1 MRTMSDAEWDPTSAA
16 GAPVTGGQSGI
27 WLAQQLDPDS
37 SAYNLSFALDLHGD
51 VDLDRLGAA
60 VRQALEEAEC
70 LHVRIGS
77 AEGGPR
83 QTLARRPF
91 DVPAVDLRGEPDP
104 EGAAAAWAEADR
116 DRPADLVNGPL
127 FGHALLRLAD
137 DRVVWHQRYHHIV
150 IDGVS
155 IVLISRRAGEIY
167 TAQDAGGSAGGSG
180 RELSRLLD
188 GERTYRG
195 SEQYRADRAYWLDRL
210 AGRPEPV
217 RLVGRAQAP
226 MTRRVRRTVELS
238 AIATGRLRAAAASS
252 GVGLSRLLV
261 AAVAAYLHRVSGE
274 QDLVL
279 GLPVTTRQGDASG
292 QVPGMVSNVLP
303 LRIPVHGGA
312 TAAELADTVGRRIA
326 EAVEHGRYRA
336 EDLARDLGLVDGVA
350 ELVGP
355 TVNILPGVQG
365 LRFGDLDAEL
375 RPEWLGPVSDLAV
388 TVSLPGHGT
397 GLRIHL
403 DADAAVCDE
412 QRLGDHERR
421 FRMVLDA
428 MAEDM
433 DLPVGRVELTSGAER
448 ARLLGEFAVAPREVP
463 ELTWP
468 AAFEQQVH
476 RSPDAVALVCEDR
489 QLSYAELDAA
499 AGRLARLLVARG
511 VGNEDIVAVAVPR
524 SPELVV
530 SLLAVMKTGAA
541 YLPLDADHPQDR
553 IAYMLSDAGARTLVT
568 TRASAGELPTVP
580 GVARILLDDPSVIAD
595 SAALDGSA
603 LGLPIALDQAA
614 YVIYTSG
621 STGRPKGV
629 VVPHDG
635 VGSLIATATDRIGI
649 GPDSRVVQFASVG
662 FDVTV
667 WDLIMSLCVG
677 GRIIVVPAERRV
689 AGPALT
695 DYIRDHR
702 ATHMIL
708 PPSLVSALPQ
718 DCELPEGAVLVVGT
732 EAVPGELIARW
743 SGRLRVVVAYGLTEA
758 TVNSTLWVA
767 EPGLTGPAPIGRPDP
782 NTRAYVL
789 DSALRPVPVG
799 VEGELYVGG
808 RGLARGYLGRA
819 ALTAERFVAD
829 PYGAPGERMYRTGD
843 RVRWRADGNLDFL
856 GRADGQLKIRGHRIE
871 PGEIES
877 AFMACPGIA
886 QAAVLVR
893 DDHRGVKR
901 LVAYLAGDG
910 GTDTEAHVGA
920 ARTQVS
926 QVLPEY
932 MVPSAVVPLDGP
944 LPLTPNGKLDTRA
957 LPEPRWT
964 AMTGDAAPTT
974 PAQTAL
980 AALFA
985 EVLRLPSVG
994 VHDSF
999 FELGGDSIVAVQLV
1013 GRARAAGFAISPR
1026 DVFRHRTVAALARAA
1041 ERTADDGGT
1050 PDVAGSVPAPF
1061 SLVRLTEEERAEFT
1075 AAVPDL
1081 FDVVPATPLQEGFFF
1096 HAAVDEGG
1104 ADGYSVQDTLE
1115 LAGDVDA
1122 DTLRAAAQRL
1132 LDRHPLLRA
1141 AFRQCRDGRIVQLIG
1156 ERVELPWRFADLS
1169 RLDAEKQPTAV
1180 DDIAAAERAERF
1192 DLGAPLLLR
1201 AAMVRLGERRSLL
1214 VLTMHHIVVDGW
1226 SLPLVTRELLDGY
1239 RPGADTAPPCEPSG
1253 TYRAYAGWLTGRD
1266 REQAHGAWR
1275 EAMAGLDPPARLP
1288 VRAGEGAPGRTGSI
1302 TLELSPQDT
1311 AALTA
1316 RARQLGLTLSS
1327 VVQGGF
1333 GLVLGD
1339 VVGTHDLV
1347 LGTTVSGRQAPV
1359 EGIESLV
1366 GLLINTVPA
1375 RLRWRPEQPLARV
1388 LMRFQEEQ
1396 AELLDHQHLGLAEIQ
1411 RAVGL
1416 GELFDALVV
1425 VENLPDAGEPAD
1437 PSGLVRVVGSHIR
1450 DSVHYPLALTVH
1462 PGERLRLRLDHDPAR
1477 LGTTAAGRF
1486 AARLRA
1492 LLDQLVAD
1500 PGLPVGRLPAQS
1512 ADERRETLDRLAGED
1527 HATPAGTLHGAF
1539 AEQVRRTPDATA
1551 LVHDGGRTTY
1561 VELDAQAGG
1570 LAERLV
1576 ALGVGP
1582 ESVVA
1587 VAVPRSA
1594 GALVALLGVL
1604 KAGAAY
1610 VPVDVDH
1617 PADRIRYMLADSG
1630 ARAVVVT
1637 EESWARLPEQD
1648 GITPVFLGHDGAAD
1662 GEHALPA
1669 DVRPDSAAYLMYT
1682 SGSTGRPKGV
1692 VVAHRA
1698 VVAQLTWAAERFGFG
1713 PGERVLHQYST
1724 GFDPSVQEIFVPLL
1738 TGGTVVIA
1746 RADGHRDPAYLTE
1759 LIRREQV
1766 TNLDLVPSLYSALL
1780 AEDALGEPWWTG
1792 LRRAFSGG
1800 EALPAPLARRWL
1812 ERTGVP
1818 LFNVYGPTEAVIQV
1832 TSWEAGA
1839 EPDGE
1844 GTVPVGRP
1852 VWNTRLY
1859 VLDRC
1864 LRPVAEGEPGE
1875 LYIAG
1880 AQLARGYHGR
1890 AALTAERFVAD
1901 PFRGPAGSLSDGGQG
1916 GRMYRTGDMV
1926 QFRGD
1931 GVLTYLGR
1939 TDHQVKIRGNRV
1951 ELGEIEARLREVPA
1965 VGDVVVVARD
1975 DERGV
1980 KHLVAYLTPAAGATL
1995 DIEAV
2000 RGSLVASLPAP
2011 MVPSRFV
2018 ELDALPLTPGG
2029 KVDHAALPAPGIR
2042 RHKGPTGREGR
2053 ERQLC
2058 AIFAAVLGLDEVDA
2072 DEDFFMLG
2080 GDSILSM
2087 SVSGRARRAG
2097 LAVSPKDVFEHRTPA
2112 ALAARLAGAT
2122 DDAAAGATTAGSP
2135 TTVADGIGDVPLL
2148 PIVHQLREDGGP
2160 IGRFNLSMLLQAP
2173 ADADTGTLTRV
2184 LQAILDHHDAL
2195 RLTLSRMDL
2204 GPAIP
2209 ALWSARTRDVGAVDA
2224 ATLLRSVDVR
2234 GLDDTGFRAVI
2245 AAESDSAA
2253 SRLDPD
2259 AGVMLQAV
2267 WFDTG
2272 GDRPGRLLLVVHHL
2286 AVDGV
2291 SWRVLLDD
2299 LAAAWEAV
2307 SKGERPVLE
2316 PVPTSLR
2323 SFARDIA
2330 EQATSPRRQAELPY
2344 WAKVLAPGA
2353 ELVPGAGRTGTAGS
2367 AREHVETLSTEE
2379 TRALLTAV
2387 PAAAGA
2393 DVTEVLLAALRIAVS
2408 RRRGDLDGDL
2418 LVDLERHG
2426 RDAFDQDLSRTVGWF
2441 TGLHPVR
2448 LAAAGDALGTLEQVK
2463 ESVRSAPDSGA
2474 GYGMLRHL
2482 NPQLAPAFA
2491 QLSQAQVLFNYFG
2504 RMPAEQARDWAP
2516 AVESD
2521 ALSVEPDPGLAMP
2534 YPLQV
2539 NAVCADTPH
2548 GPELRATWTWSEG
2561 DAFTEQDVRALG
2573 RAWAEALR
2581 ELIARTPENTG
2592 PSLAPDDAPLVRLTR
2607 SETERVESV
2616 SPFPVADIWPLSPLQ
2631 EGIYF
2636 HASYDSSAVDVYT
2649 AQDTFDFDH
2658 RLDIDR
2664 LRAAC
2669 ATLLRRHPSLCAGIT
2684 SDGLPGPVQFVCPAA
2699 ELPVPVTEVDLTG
2712 LGERERQARL
2722 TEIAD
2727 AGRLRR
2733 FDLAA
2738 PPLFRLELIR
2748 LTGTTDRLMLS
2759 HHLVAWD
2766 GWSQSLFLDELLS
2779 LYETVGDDTA
2789 LPPPGSYRDHLAL
2802 LAERDVDAARDTWRR
2817 ALAGLEEPTLV
2828 ARDRGD
2834 RPVIPR
2840 RRTLDLP
2847 PGLSDRLRTAAR
2859 EHGLTIN
2866 AVLSTAWALV
2876 LSATVGRHDVVF
2888 GTTVAGRPADVPG
2901 VESTIGMF
2909 LNTVPV
2915 RVRLEPDE
2923 PVAELLRRVQSERAA
2938 VMDHEY
2944 LGLAELQREGGGG
2957 VLFDTLYVLQNF
2969 ADENAFRQLRERH
2982 GITAVESVD
2991 ATHYPMTLVVD
3002 PARTVRVKLEYRP
3015 DLVDDEQAAA
3025 ALERFGTLVERLVGD
3040 TSARVGTL
3048 DLLLPAERAALLT
3061 EWGAGFGPVPDETVA
3076 DMLAAQVVR
3085 TPDAVAL
3092 VFGERALT
3100 YLELDAQIN
3109 RVARLL
3115 IARGAGPE
3123 KVVALALPR
3132 SIEMVVALFAV
3143 LRTGAAYLPLDLDH
3157 PADRLRLMVEDTG
3170 PLCLLSTTAVAPTLR
3185 GPSGPVALE
3194 LLLDDPAVTAELADL
3209 PEGSVTDAE
3218 RPAFA
3223 HGVPGRLEHPAYV
3236 IYTSGSTGRPK
3247 GVVTPY
3253 RGLTNMQLNHQKEIF
3268 DPAIASAG
3276 GRRLRIAHT
3285 VSFAFDMSW
3294 EELLWLVEGHEV
3306 HVCDEDLRRDAEAL
3320 VAYCDRH
3327 RIDVVNVTPTYAQL
3341 LIEEGLL
3348 DRDETAQDTTDEAA
3362 GGALAATSREH
3373 CGRHRPALVLLG
3385 GEAVSDTVWTRL
3397 RHTEDTYGYN
3407 LYGPTEYTINTLGGS
3422 TSDSP
3427 TPTVGVP
3434 IRNTRAHVLDAML
3447 RPVPPGCPGE
3457 LYIAGTGLAR
3467 GYHDRPGL
3475 TAERFVADPF
3485 GDPGERMYRTG
3496 DLVRQRPDGLLD
3508 FLGRTDDQVKIRG
3521 HRIELGEVSAAL
3533 AAHPHVAHAAV
3544 VVVADSAGAKRLAG
3558 YVVPEDGVETGAA
3571 LVQSLR
3577 DHLRAALPDYMVPA
3591 ALVAVDTLP
3600 LTVNGK
3606 LDVKALP
3613 APDVTGPGA
3622 VRPPRSPQE
3631 RTLCA
3636 LFAEVLG
3643 VPEGSVGT
3651 DSNFFDLGG
3660 HSLLATRLI
3669 SRARTALSAELA
3681 IRDLFEA
3688 PTVAE
3693 LVERAARPAV
3703 TARPV
3708 LTAGE
3713 RPAELPLSHAQQR
3726 LWVVQQIEC
3735 TSAAYNFPLVMR
3747 MRGTLDVPAWRAALA
3762 DVAARHEALRTVFF
3776 ERDGQVFQRV
3786 LPVERAHP
3794 VVECLRVDEAEV
3806 PGIVDAAVNRPFD
3819 LAAELPL
3826 RATVVEVAPEDH
3838 VVVLLLHHITT
3849 DEWSDR
3855 PFLRDL
3861 ATAYAARTRGTAPV
3875 WEPLPVQY
3883 ADYALWQQR
3892 LLGDPADAQ
3901 SVIARQLEFWRT
3913 ALEGAPEEIE
3923 LPADRPRPSRP
3934 AFTGAELDIAFDAE
3948 VHQGL
3953 KRLARE
3959 SGASMF
3965 MVVHAAVA
3973 ALLHRMGA
3981 GTDIPLGSPIAG
3993 RSDEALDDLVGF
4005 FVNTLVLRTDVSG
4018 DPSFTELLARIRATD
4033 LAAFSHADVPFEAVV
4048 ERLNPARSPARNPL
4062 FQVMVGY
4069 HNRTADE
4076 LRLPGLRVADVP
4088 FRIRSAKFDLVFSFT
4103 EQTAADGEVGT
4114 LGCRLEYATELF
4126 DPESAEQL
4134 AECLRRLVAAV
4145 AGAPEQP
4152 LSRAE
4157 ILAPG
4162 ERETVLDRFNA
4173 TAREVEEASL
4183 PALFARQVAERP
4195 DTVAVV
4201 ERSESLSYAQ
4211 LDARSDRIAHL
4222 LAARGVGA
4230 ESVVGVAVP
4239 RSADMVATV
4248 LAALKLGAAFL
4259 PLDLV
4264 HPADRL
4270 AYMIEDS
4277 GAAVV
4282 VGTEPVAGKIPE
4294 VTGVPVVLL
4303 DAPDVTA
4310 ELGRLHGSAVNGL
4323 PVSLHQAAYVI
4334 YTSGSTGRPKGVVV
4348 PHEGISSLVATAVDR
4363 MGLERDSSVLQFA
4376 SIGFDVFVFELSMAL
4391 CHGGRLVLMPDEAR
4405 VAGPALTDF
4414 LAEQRITHMILPPSL
4429 VSALPA
4435 GCELPEGSTVLV
4447 GTETVPPDL
4456 FERFGATADLIAAY
4470 GLTEATV
4477 NSTLWPARQ
4486 SRGRP
4491 TGRVPIGRPDPNTV
4505 CYVLDAR
4512 LCPVP
4517 PGVAGELYV
4526 AGRGLARG
4534 YLGRSALTAERF
4546 VADPF
4551 GPPGSRM
4558 YRTGDRARW
4567 RRDGNLDFLGR
4578 VDTQVKIRG
4587 FRIELGEIE
4596 AALAGRPEVAQ
4607 AAVVADRKG
4616 DIVRLVGYVVRENGP
4631 DTGPGPASGPDTV
4644 PGPESRLDT
4653 GTGVLDPQALRAHVA
4668 ALLPEYMVPALV
4680 VPLDG
4685 PLPLTPNGK
4694 LDRKALPVPDWSGMT
4709 GDARPVTPTQVRL
4722 AELFGE
4728 ILKLEDVGVHDS
4740 FFALGGH
4747 SMASMRLVG
4756 RIRTEFGVELSIRD
4770 VFDAL
4775 TVAGIADKIEG
4786 AAAARPALRPVGHR
4800 ADGAPAPVAPVQ
4812 RPQWSSYRRHAAF
4825 DHALVLRSPGGL
4837 DTEALSAALADVVA
4851 RHEPLRTCFIERDGA
4866 VLQQA
4871 GPPPQLE
4878 TEQCADVD
4886 TRLAELA
4893 AGAPDLT
4900 REPPLRARLLTG
4912 ADGTKALLLTMHYLA
4927 ADEWSVVPLFRDL
4940 TTAYAARTS
4949 GAEPG
4954 WQPLPVTYG
4963 DYTHWAHETLGEL
4976 TDPDSLA
4983 GRQLAYWRQTLKDVP
4998 CSLELPADRPRT
5010 DATDRSGHA
5019 CDHIGF
5025 VLDEQLHA
5033 GVDRL
5038 ARATGT
5044 SMFMVLHSAL
5054 SALLTAHGV
5063 GTDLPIGTMVAGR
5076 GDDRLAD
5083 LVGCFF
5089 NTVVLRTDTAG
5100 DPSFAELL
5108 TRVRETTL
5116 GALDQGDVPFD
5127 EVARATGLPPGGP
5140 QVMVIHHEQADLAE
5154 LEGGMGS
5161 FHAVPTGSARA
5172 ELTLSFYEPRGAG
5185 PVHCELIHATGLLG
5199 RAKARRLADELRTL
5213 LRKVAADPEQPL
5225 SELFTVNP
5233 MRSDEL

>member
-1 MRTMSDAEWDPTSAA
+1 M
-16 GAPVTGGQSGI
+16 
-27 WLAQQLDPDS
+27 
-37 SAYNLSFALDLHGD
+37 
-51 VDLDRLGAA
+51 
-60 VRQALEEAEC
+60 
-70 LHVRIGS
+70 
-77 AEGGPR
+77 
-83 QTLARRPF
+83 
-91 DVPAVDLRGEPDP
+91 
-104 EGAAAAWAEADR
+104 
-116 DRPADLVNGPL
+116 
-127 FGHALLRLAD
+127 
-137 DRVVWHQRYHHIV
+137 
-150 IDGVS
+150 
-155 IVLISRRAGEIY
+155 
-167 TAQDAGGSAGGSG
+167 
-180 RELSRLLD
+180 
-188 GERTYRG
+188 
-195 SEQYRADRAYWLDRL
+195 
-210 AGRPEPV
+210 
-217 RLVGRAQAP
+217 
-226 MTRRVRRTVELS
+226 
-238 AIATGRLRAAAASS
+238 
-252 GVGLSRLLV
+252 
-261 AAVAAYLHRVSGE
+261 
-274 QDLVL
+274 
-279 GLPVTTRQGDASG
+279 
-292 QVPGMVSNVLP
+292 
-303 LRIPVHGGA
+303 
-312 TAAELADTVGRRIA
+312 
-326 EAVEHGRYRA
+326 
-336 EDLARDLGLVDGVA
+336 
-350 ELVGP
+350 
-355 TVNILPGVQG
+355 
-365 LRFGDLDAEL
+365 
-375 RPEWLGPVSDLAV
+375 
-388 TVSLPGHGT
+388 
-397 GLRIHL
+397 
-403 DADAAVCDE
+403 
-412 QRLGDHERR
+412 
-421 FRMVLDA
+421 
-428 MAEDM
+428 
-433 DLPVGRVELTSGAER
+433 
-448 ARLLGEFAVAPREVP
+448 
-463 ELTWP
+463 
-468 AAFEQQVH
+468 
-476 RSPDAVALVCEDR
+476 
-489 QLSYAELDAA
+489 
-499 AGRLARLLVARG
+499 
-511 VGNEDIVAVAVPR
+511 
-524 SPELVV
+524 
-530 SLLAVMKTGAA
+530 
-541 YLPLDADHPQDR
+541 
-553 IAYMLSDAGARTLVT
+553 
-568 TRASAGELPTVP
+568 
-580 GVARILLDDPSVIAD
+580 
-595 SAALDGSA
+595 
-603 LGLPIALDQAA
+603 
-614 YVIYTSG
+614 
-621 STGRPKGV
+621 
-629 VVPHDG
+629 
-635 VGSLIATATDRIGI
+635 
-649 GPDSRVVQFASVG
+649 
-662 FDVTV
+662 
-667 WDLIMSLCVG
+667 
-677 GRIIVVPAERRV
+677 
-689 AGPALT
+689 
-695 DYIRDHR
+695 
-702 ATHMIL
+702 
-708 PPSLVSALPQ
+708 
-718 DCELPEGAVLVVGT
+718 
-732 EAVPGELIARW
+732 
-743 SGRLRVVVAYGLTEA
+743 
-758 TVNSTLWVA
+758 
-767 EPGLTGPAPIGRPDP
+767 
-782 NTRAYVL
+782 
-789 DSALRPVPVG
+789 
-799 VEGELYVGG
+799 
-808 RGLARGYLGRA
+808 
-819 ALTAERFVAD
+819 
-829 PYGAPGERMYRTGD
+829 
-843 RVRWRADGNLDFL
+843 
-856 GRADGQLKIRGHRIE
+856 
-871 PGEIES
+871 
-877 AFMACPGIA
+877 
-886 QAAVLVR
+886 
-893 DDHRGVKR
+893 
-901 LVAYLAGDG
+901 
-910 GTDTEAHVGA
+910 
-920 ARTQVS
+920 
-926 QVLPEY
+926 
-932 MVPSAVVPLDGP
+932 
-944 LPLTPNGKLDTRA
+944 
-957 LPEPRWT
+957 
-964 AMTGDAAPTT
+964 
-974 PAQTAL
+974 
-980 AALFA
+980 
-985 EVLRLPSVG
+985 
-994 VHDSF
+994 
-999 FELGGDSIVAVQLV
+999 
-1013 GRARAAGFAISPR
+1013 
-1026 DVFRHRTVAALARAA
+1026 
-1041 ERTADDGGT
+1041 
-1050 PDVAGSVPAPF
+1050 
-1061 SLVRLTEEERAEFT
+1061 
-1075 AAVPDL
+1075 
-1081 FDVVPATPLQEGFFF
+1081 
-1096 HAAVDEGG
+1096 
-1104 ADGYSVQDTLE
+1104 
-1115 LAGDVDA
+1115 
-1122 DTLRAAAQRL
+1122 
-1132 LDRHPLLRA
+1132 
-1141 AFRQCRDGRIVQLIG
+1141 
-1156 ERVELPWRFADLS
+1156 
-1169 RLDAEKQPTAV
+1169 
-1180 DDIAAAERAERF
+1180 
-1192 DLGAPLLLR
+1192 
-1201 AAMVRLGERRSLL
+1201 
-1214 VLTMHHIVVDGW
+1214 
-1226 SLPLVTRELLDGY
+1226 
-1239 RPGADTAPPCEPSG
+1239 
-1253 TYRAYAGWLTGRD
+1253 
-1266 REQAHGAWR
+1266 
-1275 EAMAGLDPPARLP
+1275 
-1288 VRAGEGAPGRTGSI
+1288 
-1302 TLELSPQDT
+1302 SPQDT

-1316 RARQLGLTLSS
+1316 RARQLGLTLGSI
-1327 VVQGGF
+1327 VQGGF

-1339 VVGTHDLV
+1339 VAGTHDLV
-1347 LGTTVSGRQAPV
+1347 IGTTVSGRQAPV

-1375 RLRWRPEQPLARV
+1375 RLRWRPEQPLAQV
-1388 LMRFQEEQ
+1388 LTRFQEEQ
-1396 AELLDHQHLGLAEIQ
+1396 AELLDHQHLGLADIQ

-1437 PSGLVRVVGSHIR
+1437 PSGLVRVVGSRIR

-1462 PGERLRLRLDHDPAR
+1462 PGERLRLRLEHDPAR

-1492 LLDQLVAD
+1492 LLDQVVTD
-1500 PGLPVGRLPAQS
+1500 PGLPVGRLPAQT

-1551 LVHDGGRTTY
+1551 LVHDDGRTTY
-1561 VELDAQAGG
+1561 AQLDGQATELAG
-1570 LAERLV
+1570 RLV
-1576 ALGVGP
+1576 ARGMGP
-1582 ESVVA
+1582 ETVVA

-1610 VPVDVDH
+1610 LPVDVDH
-1617 PADRIRYMLADSG
+1617 PAERVRYMLADSG

-1637 EESWARLPEQD
+1637 EESWARLPEQH
-1648 GITPVFLGHDGAAD
+1648 GIAPVFLGHHGAAD
-1662 GEHALPA
+1662 GEHAVAA

-1692 VVAHRA
+1692 VVTHRA
-1698 VVAQLTWAAERFGFG
+1698 VVAQLSWVAERFGFG

-1759 LIRREQV
+1759 LVRREQV

-1780 AEDALGEPWWTG
+1780 AEDAPGKPWWTG

-1800 EALPAPLARRWL
+1800 EALPAPLAGRWL

-1839 EPDGE
+1839 EPDAE

-1965 VGDVVVVARD
+1965 VGDAVVVARD
-1975 DERGV
+1975 DDRGV
-1980 KHLVAYLTPAAGATL
+1980 THLVAYVTAATGATL

-2000 RGSLVASLPAP
+2000 RGTLGASLPAP

-2029 KVDHAALPAPGIR
+2029 KVDHAALPVPGIR
-2042 RHKGPTGREGR
+2042 RHKGPAVREGR

-2072 DEDFFMLG
+2072 DEDFFVLG

-2112 ALAARLAGAT
+2112 ALAARLDGAT
-2122 DDAAAGATTAGSP
+2122 GDAAADTSTTGSP
-2135 TTVADGIGDVPLL
+2135 TTVADGVGDVPLL

-2160 IGRFNLSMLLQAP
+2160 IGRFNLSMLLQTP

-2184 LQAILDHHDAL
+2184 LQAVLDHHDAL

-2209 ALWSARTRDVGAVDA
+2209 ALWSARTLDVGAVDA
-2224 ATLLRSVDVR
+2224 AALLRSVDVQA
-2234 GLDDTGFRAVI
+2234 LDDAGLRTVI

-2267 WFDTG
+2267 RFDTG

-2323 SFARDIA
+2323 SFARNIA

-2367 AREHVETLSTEE
+2367 ASEHVESLTTEE
-2379 TRALLTAV
+2379 TRALLTTV
-2387 PAAAGA
+2387 PAASGA

-2408 RRRGDLDGDL
+2408 RRRGDGDGDL

-2426 RDAFDQDLSRTVGWF
+2426 RDASDLDLSRTVGWF

-2463 ESVRSAPDSGA
+2463 EFVRSAPDSGA

-2491 QLSQAQVLFNYFG
+2491 RLSQAQVLFNYFG

-2539 NAVCADTPH
+2539 NAVCADTPR
-2548 GPELRATWTWSEG
+2548 GPELRATWTWPDG
-2561 DAFTEQDVRALG
+2561 DALTEQDVRALG

-2581 ELIARTPENTG
+2581 ELIARTSENTG
-2592 PSLAPDDAPLVRLTR
+2592 RSLVPADAPLVRLTR
-2607 SETERVESV
+2607 AETERVENV

-2658 RLDIDR
+2658 RLDIDL

-2699 ELPVPVTEVDLTG
+2699 ELPVPVTEVDLSG
-2712 LGERERQARL
+2712 LDERERQARL

-2779 LYETVGDDTA
+2779 LYETAGDDTA
-2789 LPPPGSYRDHLAL
+2789 LPAPGSYRDHLAR

-2817 ALAGLEEPTLV
+2817 ALAGLEEPTHV
-2828 ARDRGD
+2828 ARDRGE

-2915 RVRLEPDE
+2915 RIRLDPEE
-2923 PVAELLRRVQSERAA
+2923 SVADLLRRVQSERAA

-2944 LGLAELQREGGGG
+2944 LGLSELQREGGRG

-3002 PARTVRVKLEYRP
+3002 PARALRVKLEYRP

-3025 ALERFGTLVERLVGD
+3025 ALNRFGTLVERLVGD
-3040 TSARVGTL
+3040 MSARVGTL
-3048 DLLLPAERAALLT
+3048 DLLLPDERAALLA
-3061 EWGAGFGPVPDETVA
+3061 EWKAGFEPVPDETVA
-3076 DMLAAQVVR
+3076 DMLAAQVAR

-3092 VFGERALT
+3092 VFGDRALT

-3109 RVARLL
+3109 RIARLL

-3185 GPSGPVALE
+3185 GPSGPVAPE
-3194 LLLDDPAVTAELADL
+3194 LLLDDPAVTAQLADL
-3209 PEGSVTDAE
+3209 PHGSVTDAE

-3236 IYTSGSTGRPK
+3236 IHTSGSTGRPK

-3348 DRDETAQDTTDEAA
+3348 DRDETAQDMPDEAA
-3362 GGALAATSREH
+3362 GGTPAQTSGEH
-3373 CGRHRPALVLLG
+3373 GGRHRPALVLLG

-3397 RHTEDTYGYN
+3397 RRTEDTYGYN

-3544 VVVADSAGAKRLAG
+3544 VVVTDSAGGKRLAG
-3558 YVVPEDGVETGAA
+3558 YVVPEDGAEQGPE

-3577 DHLRAALPDYMVPA
+3577 DHLRAVLPDYMVPA

-3613 APDVTGPGA
+3613 APDVTGPGS

-3688 PTVAE
+3688 PTVAD
-3693 LVERAARPAV
+3693 LVERATRPAATARPA
-3703 TARPV
+3703 

-3794 VVECLRVDEAEV
+3794 VVERLRADEAEV

-3819 LAAELPL
+3819 LATELPL
-3826 RATVVEVAPEDH
+3826 RATILEVAPEDH

-3855 PFLRDL
+3855 PFLHDL
-3861 ATAYAARTRGTAPV
+3861 ATAYAARTRGTAPE

-3892 LLGDPADAQ
+3892 LLGDPADAK
-3901 SVIARQLEFWRT
+3901 SLIARQLEFWRT

-3923 LPADRPRPSRP
+3923 LPADRPRPARP
-3934 AFTGAELDIAFDAE
+3934 AFTGAELDVAFDAE
-3948 VHQGL
+3948 VHHGL
-3953 KRLARE
+3953 KRVARE

-3981 GTDIPLGSPIAG
+3981 GTDVPVGSPIAG

-4005 FVNTLVLRTDVSG
+4005 FVNTLVLRTDMSG
-4018 DPSFTELLARIRATD
+4018 DPSFTELLARVRATD

-4069 HNRTADE
+4069 HNRSDGE
-4076 LRLPGLRVADVP
+4076 LRLPGLRVTDVP

-4103 EQTAADGEVGT
+4103 EQAAADGEEGT

-4126 DPESAEQL
+4126 DQESAEQL

-4145 AGAPEQP
+4145 AGDPEQP

-4157 ILAPG
+4157 ILAAD

-4173 TAREVEEASL
+4173 TTREVQEASL

-4195 DTVAVV
+4195 HAVAVV

-4211 LDARSDRIAHL
+4211 LDARSDRIAQL
-4222 LAARGVGA
+4222 LAARGVVA

-4282 VGTEPVAGKIPE
+4282 VGTESVAGKIPE

-4323 PVSLHQAAYVI
+4323 PVSLDQAAYVI

-4363 MGLERDSSVLQFA
+4363 MGLERDSNVLQFA

-4391 CHGGRLVLMPDEAR
+4391 CHGGRLVIVPDEAR
-4405 VAGPALTDF
+4405 VAGPVLTDF
-4414 LAEQRITHMILPPSL
+4414 LDEQRITHMILPPSL

-4435 GCELPEGSTVLV
+4435 GCELPDGSTVLV

-4477 NSTLWPARQ
+4477 NSTLWPARR
-4486 SRGRP
+4486 SGGPP
-4491 TGRVPIGRPDPNTV
+4491 TGRVPIGRPDPNTA

-4512 LCPVP
+4512 LRPVP

-4534 YLGRSALTAERF
+4534 YLGKSALTAERF

-4551 GPPGSRM
+4551 GRPGSRM

-4578 VDTQVKIRG
+4578 VDAQVKIRG

-4596 AALAGRPEVAQ
+4596 AALAGHPAIAQ
-4607 AAVVADRKG
+4607 AAVVADRKD
-4616 DIVRLVGYVVRENGP
+4616 DIVRLVGYVVPENGSDTGTGP
-4631 DTGPGPASGPDTV
+4631 DTGPGALGAARTPSQDRRAAS
-4644 PGPESRLDT
+4644 R
-4653 GTGVLDPQALRAHVA
+4653 
-4668 ALLPEYMVPALV
+4668 PALV
-4680 VPLDG
+4680 SSTRRRCAHTSPRCC
-4685 PLPLTPNGK
+4685 PSTWCPP
-4694 LDRKALPVPDWSGMT
+4694 
-4709 GDARPVTPTQVRL
+4709 
-4722 AELFGE
+4722 
-4728 ILKLEDVGVHDS
+4728 
-4740 FFALGGH
+4740 
-4747 SMASMRLVG
+4747 
-4756 RIRTEFGVELSIRD
+4756 
-4770 VFDAL
+4770 
-4775 TVAGIADKIEG
+4775 
-4786 AAAARPALRPVGHR
+4786 
-4800 ADGAPAPVAPVQ
+4800 
-4812 RPQWSSYRRHAAF
+4812 SSYR
-4825 DHALVLRSPGGL
+4825 
-4837 DTEALSAALADVVA
+4837 
-4851 RHEPLRTCFIERDGA
+4851 
-4866 VLQQA
+4866 
-4871 GPPPQLE
+4871 
-4878 TEQCADVD
+4878 
-4886 TRLAELA
+4886 
-4893 AGAPDLT
+4893 
-4900 REPPLRARLLTG
+4900 
-4912 ADGTKALLLTMHYLA
+4912 
-4927 ADEWSVVPLFRDL
+4927 W
-4940 TTAYAARTS
+4940 
-4949 GAEPG
+4949 
-4954 WQPLPVTYG
+4954 
-4963 DYTHWAHETLGEL
+4963 
-4976 TDPDSLA
+4976 
-4983 GRQLAYWRQTLKDVP
+4983 
-4998 CSLELPADRPRT
+4998 
-5010 DATDRSGHA
+5010 
-5019 CDHIGF
+5019 
-5025 VLDEQLHA
+5025 
-5033 GVDRL
+5033 
-5038 ARATGT
+5038 
-5044 SMFMVLHSAL
+5044 
-5054 SALLTAHGV
+5054 
-5063 GTDLPIGTMVAGR
+5063 
-5076 GDDRLAD
+5076 
-5083 LVGCFF
+5083 
-5089 NTVVLRTDTAG
+5089 TVRC
-5100 DPSFAELL
+5100 
-5108 TRVRETTL
+5108 R
-5116 GALDQGDVPFD
+5116 
-5127 EVARATGLPPGGP
+5127 
-5140 QVMVIHHEQADLAE
+5140 
-5154 LEGGMGS
+5154 
-5161 FHAVPTGSARA
+5161 
-5172 ELTLSFYEPRGAG
+5172 
-5185 PVHCELIHATGLLG
+5185 
-5199 RAKARRLADELRTL
+5199 
-5213 LRKVAADPEQPL
+5213 
-5225 SELFTVNP
+5225 
-5233 MRSDEL
+5233 